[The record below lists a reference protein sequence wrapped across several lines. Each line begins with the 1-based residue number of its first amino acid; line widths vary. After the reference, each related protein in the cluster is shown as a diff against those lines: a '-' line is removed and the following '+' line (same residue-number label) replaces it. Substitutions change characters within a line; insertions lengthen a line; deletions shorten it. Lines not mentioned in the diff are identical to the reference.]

1 MVDYR
6 CDTLKSLSGFIGF
19 DAAPTFMIT
28 TYYFD
33 FSFFNSRY
41 FAGTALSLTL
51 LKLLKLQSNVEYTW
65 PFFIYKYIIS
75 NLQMWIKLC
84 TQQINLK
91 SWNRFLYDSKSWEK
105 VVNELLIYLLEVTI
119 ALNDFF
125 KCCHVSDCCAVRQ
138 ADKLNNTPWHV
149 VIVCRHT
156 WII

>member
-19 DAAPTFMIT
+19 YAAPTFMIT

-65 PFFIYKYIIS
+65 PFFIYKYTIS
-75 NLQMWIKLC
+75 TLQMFIKLC
-84 TQQINLK
+84 TQQINFE
-91 SWNRFLYDSKSWEK
+91 SWNRFLYNGKSWEK
-105 VVNELLIYLLEVTI
+105 VVNELLIYLLEVTYCLYHWMI
-119 ALNDFF
+119 SLNAIMW
-125 KCCHVSDCCAVRQ
+125 VTAV
-138 ADKLNNTPWHV
+138 L
-149 VIVCRHT
+149 
-156 WII
+156 